1 MGCVL
6 CGLNVVIQILTLVL
20 RVHYLPDIN
29 WDEVTKWRNVYP
41 REYSILVKSYLG
53 IGGLLTAKP
62 IVTILSSYLGQISA
76 VPSVL
81 QTEILEIFQD
91 YLIKSNKLNHIFGRL
106 FTTEIMK
113 NMALGLV

>member
-1 MGCVL
+1 ML
-6 CGLNVVIQILTLVL
+6 YNVVIQIL
-20 RVHYLPDIN
+20 RVYYLPDIN

-91 YLIKSNKLNHIFGRL
+91 YMIKSNKLNHIFGRM